1 MIHEHKFK
9 THEMRLRAEWANSLC
24 YALGECHPDDAAAIC
39 AAYLETVETGGPL
52 IGDTFGITVSDARL
66 WATAAPPHELVAY
79 TLAGLDVLRSRALG
93 VKSRKLLFW
102 AIWQSLSSTDRMAFL
117 ARVNTNGEVAA

>member
-1 MIHEHKFK
+1 MIHEHTFK

-39 AAYLETVETGGPL
+39 AAYLETVETGGPRL
-52 IGDTFGITVSDARL
+52 GDPFGMVAGDARL

-79 TLAGLDVLRSRALG
+79 TVAGLDALRNRALG
-93 VKSRKLLFW
+93 IKSRKLLFW
-102 AIWQSLSSTDRMAFL
+102 AIWQSLPLTDRTAFL
-117 ARVNTNGEVAA
+117 ARVQSTGEVAA